1 MTSMRRNMSANLSK
15 YVEVPILFSTMR
27 TTTVVNEDLTSNR
40 RNPVTL
46 NILDEHLMATQN
58 TKPPKLTRKCRRCK
72 KYRTLKD
79 FETHHHKTCIP
90 CQITIRLDAVRV
102 NEHTGKLEPKPT
114 GPALTS
120 TVEGRNKYER
130 DRKRALAGSAK
141 PPAVMPT
148 TKLCRRC
155 QTRKP
160 LSEFGSWR
168 IRVCLACDGPT
179 LDSLLRR

>member
-1 MTSMRRNMSANLSK
+1 
-15 YVEVPILFSTMR
+15 
-27 TTTVVNEDLTSNR
+27 
-40 RNPVTL
+40 
-46 NILDEHLMATQN
+46 MATQN
-58 TKPPKLTRKCRRCK
+58 VKPFKPTRKCRRCK
-72 KYRTLKD
+72 KSRELKD
-79 FETHHHKTCIP
+79 FQTHRIKTCIP
-90 CQITIRLDAVRV
+90 CQLARAKDTLVF
-102 NEHTGKLEPKPT
+102 NEASRIMEPAPT

-120 TVEGRNKYER
+120 TLDGMRKYKRDYARER
-130 DRKRALAGSAK
+130 APSTVK
-141 PPAVMPT
+141 PPLVTPT